1 MSPTS
6 ETIEL
11 LAKRHGC
18 NPLHALEYFLER
30 AAIRQHDGGMTQEQ
44 AEEEALKDLGMW
56 IQLDIRLNGDVGPQL
71 KLKGAK

>member
-11 LAKRHGC
+11 LAKRHGVS
-18 NPLHALEYFLER
+18 PTHALEYFLKR
-30 AAIRQHDGGMTQEQ
+30 SAIREYDGGMTRSD
-44 AEEEALKDLGMW
+44 AEEAALKDLEMW